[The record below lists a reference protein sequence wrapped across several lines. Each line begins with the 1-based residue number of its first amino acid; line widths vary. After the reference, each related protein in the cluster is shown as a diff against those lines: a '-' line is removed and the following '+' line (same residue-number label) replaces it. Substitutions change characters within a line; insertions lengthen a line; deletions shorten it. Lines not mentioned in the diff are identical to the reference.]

1 MIIIINLYTF
11 FLFSVQHMCFLF
23 YGPICYS
30 PGIMGNIIT
39 SSIASAILPTLMSV
53 TGTVIKGVG
62 TIHGGVTP
70 FISKVAE
77 VGLFA
82 LFG

>member
-1 MIIIINLYTF
+1 
-11 FLFSVQHMCFLF
+11 
-23 YGPICYS
+23 
-30 PGIMGNIIT
+30 MGNIIT